1 MNLSKILIPQPII
14 TQVILQGSQIGI
26 SNDRAVEGLQNFA
39 EVRVLVAVGDAIV
52 QWLTYDTHQPTQT
65 ITAYYSERY
74 TSSVEFKCDLSTG
87 TIGVMVRSTTGWYAN
102 QSSIRMVVG
111 VISKY
116 PNI

>member
-1 MNLSKILIPQPII
+1 MNLSTILISRPII
-14 TQVILQGSQIGI
+14 TQIILQGGETGVY
-26 SNDRAVEGLQNFA
+26 NERVVDGLKNFA

>member
-1 MNLSKILIPQPII
+1 MNLSKILMPQPII

>member
-1 MNLSKILIPQPII
+1 MNLSKILMPQPII

-52 QWLTYDTHQPTQT
+52 QWLTYDIHQSVQT
-65 ITAYYSERY
+65 VTAYYNDRY
-74 TSSVEFKCDLSTG
+74 TSSVDFKCDLDNG
-87 TIGVMVRSTTGWYAN
+87 IIGVKVRSTTGWNAN

-111 VISKY
+111 VITKY
-116 PNI
+116 PNQ

>member
-1 MNLSKILIPQPII
+1 MPQPII